1 MYRYHHLYKVI
12 DFITLFFVWA
22 SPLLK
27 DLHQKEISF
36 ACKISSEK
44 APLLCRL
51 KLILSNA

>member
-44 APLLCRL
+44 APLCRL